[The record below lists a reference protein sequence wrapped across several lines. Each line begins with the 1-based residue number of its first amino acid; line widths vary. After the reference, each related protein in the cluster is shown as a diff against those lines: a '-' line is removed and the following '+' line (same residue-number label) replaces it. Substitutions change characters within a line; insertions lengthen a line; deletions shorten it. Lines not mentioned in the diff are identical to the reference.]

1 MESKTQQVQKTP
13 KHAGVHTNEPG
24 FIAEAILDSEE
35 IAVNF
40 LLANKPYNVKL
51 RNQVG
56 VRCLIAQM
64 KTSGT
69 PAHMASLQQLITNRA
84 PTRLEYFV

>member
-24 FIAEAILDSEE
+24 FIAGAILDSEE
-35 IAVNF
+35 RTVNF
-40 LLANKPYNVKL
+40 LSANKPYNVKL
-51 RNQVG
+51 RTQAG
-56 VRCLIAQM
+56 GRCLIAQM

-69 PAHMASLQQLITNRA
+69 PAHTASLQQLITNRA
-84 PTRLEYFV
+84 LTCLEYFV